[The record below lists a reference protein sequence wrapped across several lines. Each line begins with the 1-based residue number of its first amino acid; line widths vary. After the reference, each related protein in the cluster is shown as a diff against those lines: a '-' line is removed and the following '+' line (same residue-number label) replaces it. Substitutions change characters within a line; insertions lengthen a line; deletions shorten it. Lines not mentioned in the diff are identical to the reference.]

1 MTKEEKVPD
10 YSTIRIKNNIR
21 SELDNL
27 KVEAESYSVVISKL
41 LEENTELKSD
51 KETLSEAL
59 STERTDSEKKLYE
72 DILKKLN
79 ILPNI
84 FTLDGVENL
93 LNLNVFNEVPT
104 VLINAYSHYIQLA
117 LMSDKVLESYSKPT
131 AELYVEKAEKLS
143 NNLLAFVNEYNISE
157 DSDIGTAIEHYVNY
171 LKIRIDF
178 IKLNH
183 NL

>member
-1 MTKEEKVPD
+1 MTKEENVPD

-21 SELDNL
+21 NELDNL
-27 KVEAESYSVVISKL
+27 KVETESYSVVISKL
-41 LEENTELKSD
+41 LEENVELKSD
-51 KETLSEAL
+51 KETLFKAL

-93 LNLNVFNEVPT
+93 LKLNIYNEVPN
-104 VLINAYSHYIQLA
+104 VLINAYSHYIQFG

-131 AELYVEKAEKLS
+131 AKLYVGKAEKLS
-143 NNLLAFVNEYNISE
+143 DNLLSFVNESDISE
-157 DSDIGTAIEHYVNY
+157 NTDLKNVIDHYVNY
-171 LKIRIDF
+171 LKLRIEF
-178 IKLNH
+178 IKVKH